1 MKRYFPYILLASMLL
16 LISVIELNKPRPVD
30 WKTTYSRY
38 DKIPYGNY
46 ILYDVLDNLFPES
59 EIETI
64 HQPIY
69 NQLSEN
75 YFSYK
80 SWEDKFSNYLF
91 VNERFRLTELDA
103 EELMRYVGNGNN
115 VFIAA
120 NHFVLDGLSDTLN
133 VDTRPA
139 YNMGFI
145 NDSDKEEDT
154 DIVEKG
160 SNFVHQD
167 LKTPNGYK
175 LGRRNLR
182 YYFSSFD
189 TVHTQILGVDAYENP
204 NFIRISHGNGDFY
217 LSCSPYMF
225 TNYNMLHEKN
235 AEYVEKALSHLSN
248 HAIYWDE
255 YYKIG
260 RQESQTVFR
269 YLLSNSALKW
279 LLYMSVLSLICF
291 IIFEAKR
298 KQRIIPIVEPPKNT
312 TLEFV
317 ETISNLYQYKS
328 NPKNLSDKKI
338 QFFYDY
344 IRTKLYIKEIEMN
357 DIFFK
362 KLSIKADIP
371 QEEIKKLF
379 QLIRNIQIKD
389 SIFEEELVLLN
400 NRIDEFYDKV
410 EQSVSN

>member
-1 MKRYFPYILLASMLL
+1 MKRYFPYILLVGMLI
-16 LISVIELNKPRPVD
+16 LISVIELNKPQPID
-30 WKTTYSRY
+30 WRTTYSRY

-46 ILYDVLDNLFPES
+46 ILYDVLNDLFPES
-59 EIETI
+59 KIETV

-69 NQLSEN
+69 NQLSN
-75 YFSYK
+75 DYFSYK

-103 EELMRYVGNGNN
+103 KELMRYVDNGNN

-120 NHFVLDGLSDTLN
+120 NHFVLDGVADTLN
-133 VDTRPA
+133 IETVPV

-145 NDSDKEEDT
+145 NDSDKEDKEDT
-154 DIVEKG
+154 IEKG

-167 LKTPNGYK
+167 LEKPNGYK

-182 YYFSSFD
+182 YHFSSFD
-189 TVHTQILGVDAYENP
+189 TVHTQILGVDNYENP
-204 NFIRISHGNGDFY
+204 NFIRISYGEGSFY

-225 TNYNMLHEKN
+225 TNYNMLHENN
-235 AEYVEKALSHLSN
+235 AEYVEKSLSHLANRS
-248 HAIYWDE
+248 IYWDE
-255 YYKIG
+255 YYKVG

-269 YLLSNSALKW
+269 YFLSNSALRW
-279 LLYMSVLSLICF
+279 LLYMSILALLCF

-298 KQRIIPIVEPPKNT
+298 KQRIIPIVEPPRNT

-317 ETISNLYQYKS
+317 ETISSLYQHKS

-338 QFFYDY
+338 QFFHDY
-344 IRTKLYIKEIEMN
+344 IRTKLYIREIEMN
-357 DIFFK
+357 DTFFK

-371 QEEIKKLF
+371 IEEIKKLF
-379 QLIRNIQIKD
+379 QLIRNIQMKD
-389 SIFEEELVLLN
+389 AIFDEELLLLN

-410 EQSVSN
+410 EKSVSN

>member
-1 MKRYFPYILLASMLL
+1 MKRYFPYILLAGMLI
-16 LISVIELNKPRPVD
+16 LISVIELNKPKPVN

-46 ILYDVLDNLFPES
+46 IIYDVLDNLFPES

-69 NQLSEN
+69 NQLSE
-75 YFSYK
+75 
-80 SWEDKFSNYLF
+80 KFYLDDISGYRLSNYLF
-91 VNERFRLTELDA
+91 VNEKFRLTELDA
-103 EELMRYVGNGNN
+103 NELMRYVKRGSN

-120 NHFVLDGLSDTLN
+120 NNFVLEGTSDTLN
-133 VDTRPA
+133 IETRPA
-139 YNMGFI
+139 YNVSFAH
-145 NDSDKEEDT
+145 DSDNERDIDT
-154 DIVEKG
+154 EGKG

-167 LKTPNGYK
+167 LKTPDGYK

-204 NFIRISHGNGDFY
+204 NFIRISYGNGDFY
-217 LSCSPYMF
+217 LSSSPYMF
-225 TNYNMLHEKN
+225 TNYNMLHDNN

-248 HAIYWDE
+248 HVIYWDE

-279 LLYMSVLSLICF
+279 LLYMSILSLICF

-298 KQRIIPIVEPPKNT
+298 KQRIIPIVESPKNT

-317 ETISNLYQYKS
+317 ETISNLYQHKS

-344 IRTKLYIKEIEMN
+344 IRTKLYIREIEIN
-357 DIFFK
+357 DTFFK

-371 QEEIKKLF
+371 QKEIKKLF

-389 SIFEEELVLLN
+389 SIFDEELVLLN

-410 EQSVSN
+410 EKSVSN